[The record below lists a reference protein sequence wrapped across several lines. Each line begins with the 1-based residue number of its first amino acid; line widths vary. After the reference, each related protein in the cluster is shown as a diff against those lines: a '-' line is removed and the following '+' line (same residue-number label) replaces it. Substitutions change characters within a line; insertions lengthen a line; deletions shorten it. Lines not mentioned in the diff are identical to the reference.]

1 MNSTAMSSDRYR
13 TRVLETTGRPGGRG
27 KTEYVA
33 GELRAMILSGQVAE
47 GDLVGNERD
56 LLERFE
62 VSRPCLREALRLLEG
77 EGLIR
82 VSLGIRGGVFARLP
96 DERLTT
102 RATAMVF
109 QARSVDLWDVIEGRA
124 LIEPVAVRR
133 IALSPARSTKADA
146 LRAWTAE
153 QEARVDDPSAFSRA
167 NARFHRELVR
177 LAESST
183 LSLMLETLNGVIAEA
198 LDVDELGASLFA
210 NRRVRRQSSVAQLR
224 LAGLVATRDAATAE
238 EFWRGRMLS
247 VGRLAM
253 RHAGCAT
260 SQYT

>member
-1 MNSTAMSSDRYR
+1 
-13 TRVLETTGRPGGRG
+13 
-27 KTEYVA
+27 
-33 GELRAMILSGQVAE
+33 MILSGHVAE
-47 GDLVGNERD
+47 GDLVGNERE
-56 LLERFE
+56 LLERFD

-82 VSLGIRGGVFARLP
+82 VSLGIRGGVFARVP
-96 DERLTT
+96 DERITA
-102 RATAMVF
+102 RATALVF
-109 QARSVDLWDVIEGRA
+109 QARSVELWDVIEGRA

-133 IALSPARSTKADA
+133 IALSPARSAKADA
-146 LRAWTAE
+146 ILAWTAE
-153 QEARVDDPSAFSRA
+153 QEARVDDPSAFSGA

-198 LDVDELGASLFA
+198 LDVQQLGASLFA
-210 NRRVRRQSSVAQLR
+210 DRRLRRQSIAAQLQ
-224 LAGLVATRDAATAE
+224 LAELVAGRKAATAE
-238 EFWRGRMLS
+238 ELWRDRMLS

-253 RHAGCAT
+253 RNAGCST

>member
-1 MNSTAMSSDRYR
+1 MSSDRYG
-13 TRVLETTGRPGGRG
+13 TRVLDPTLAEKRSGGRG
-27 KTEYVA
+27 KTERVA
-33 GELRAMILSGQVAE
+33 GELRGLILSGRVAE

-56 LLERFE
+56 LLARFD
-62 VSRPCLREALRLLEG
+62 VSRPTLREALRLLEG

-82 VSLGIRGGVFARLP
+82 VSLGIRGGVFARVP
-96 DERLTT
+96 DERITA
-102 RATAMVF
+102 RATALVF
-109 QARSVDLWDVIEGRA
+109 QARSVELWDVIEGRA

-133 IALSPARSTKADA
+133 IALAPTRRAKADA
-146 LRAWTAE
+146 ILAWTAE
-153 QEARVDDPSAFSRA
+153 HELCVDDPSAFSDA

-198 LDVDELGASLFA
+198 LDVQQLGVSLFGD
-210 NRRVRRQSSVAQLR
+210 RGVRRQSIAAQRR
-224 LAGLVATRDAATAE
+224 LASLVTSRDASTAE
-238 EFWRGRMLS
+238 EFWRERMMS

-253 RHAGCAT
+253 RHAGCAP